1 MEYYRIPKRQGEPE
15 LELPEWIKKLD
26 FYLSRKDYQP
36 RKAKEISDGREK

>member
-1 MEYYRIPKRQGEPE
+1 MEYYRIPKRQEEPE

-26 FYLSRKDYQP
+26 FYLFSKDYQP